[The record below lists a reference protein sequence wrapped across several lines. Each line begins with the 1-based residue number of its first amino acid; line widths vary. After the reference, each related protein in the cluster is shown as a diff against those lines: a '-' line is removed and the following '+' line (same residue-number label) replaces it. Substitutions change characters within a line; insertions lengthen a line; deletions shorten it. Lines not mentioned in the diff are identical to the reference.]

1 MEEEV
6 KANTVNTMPDKETR
20 KKQNEKELKDIMD
33 AGAALAIKS
42 KEDPAFNKIIK
53 EKSGY

>member
-6 KANTVNTMPDKETR
+6 KVNTVNTIPDKETR

-42 KEDPAFNKIIK
+42 KEDPTFNKIIK

>member
-1 MEEEV
+1 MNEEV
-6 KANTVNTMPDKETR
+6 KVNNTNTKPDKETR
-20 KKQNEKELKDIMD
+20 KKQNEKVLKDIMD